1 MLAMTIF
8 FVRNDIYCVI
18 LYNVVMN
25 QTSIKKAENVRD
37 VIRYLQKFK
46 NALIVIYLD
55 DKTISSPLFSSH
67 IRDIALLH
75 AAGLKVVIIPGART
89 RIDQVLS
96 GANLNWT
103 YKDNIRITDDNAMPL
118 IKMAA
123 FDVTNTVMTNL
134 AANNIT
140 AVIGNWVR
148 SRAKGV
154 IEGFDFGAAGEIDR
168 LDTASL
174 NTVLNEGFIPIF
186 PCIGWSATG
195 KPYNISSAIL
205 AQQVA
210 IELKADKLFFVM
222 SETAAILK
230 ENEIIPAMNIEELDD
245 YIAGL
250 KDDSQTKNLL
260 GLCKA
265 ACLNGV
271 NRSHILDG
279 NLDGVLLTEIFS
291 DLGSGTMIY
300 TNNYGKI
307 RAMLPTDIPSV
318 LAVMRPFVAS
328 GKLLPRTEEAVAS
341 KLEDFSVY
349 DFDGG
354 VRACA
359 ALHKYE
365 DGQYEIAAV
374 AVDEAYSH
382 IGIGPKLVESLV
394 QKAKSCGAKS
404 VFIMTTQASDWFEKI
419 GFTEDKIESIPEER
433 KKLWSPERNSKVF
446 RLN

>member
-1 MLAMTIF
+1 MQIS
-8 FVRNDIYCVI
+8 N
-18 LYNVVMN
+18 
-25 QTSIKKAENVRD
+25 KKAENVRD
-37 VIRYLQKFK
+37 VIRYLKKFN

-55 DKTISSPLFSSH
+55 DKTISSTLFSSH

-75 AAGLKVVIIPGART
+75 EAGLKVVIIPGARE
-89 RIDQVLS
+89 RIDEVLS
-96 GANLNWT
+96 GAKISWS
-103 YKDNIRITDDNAMPL
+103 YKDNLRITNDDAMPL

-148 SRAKGV
+148 SRSKGV
-154 IEGFDFGAAGEIDR
+154 IDGFDFGVAGEIDR

-174 NTVLNEGFIPIF
+174 NTVLNDGFIPIF
-186 PCIGWSATG
+186 PCIGWSSTG
-195 KPYNISSAIL
+195 KPYNISSAVL

-210 IELKADKLFFVM
+210 VELKADKLFFVM
-222 SETAAILK
+222 GEQNPILR
-230 ENEIIPAMNIEELDD
+230 NGEIIPAMNIEELDE
-245 YIAGL
+245 YAAL
-250 KDDSQTKNLL
+250 HADDDKTKNLL
-260 GLCKA
+260 ALCKT

-307 RAMLPTDIPSV
+307 RAMEQTDIPSV
-318 LAVMRPFVAS
+318 LGVMRPFVAN
-328 GKLLPRTEEAVAS
+328 GKLLPRTEADVAAR
-341 KLEDFSVY
+341 LEDFYVY

-359 ALHKYE
+359 SLHKYS
-365 DGQYEIAAV
+365 DGQFEIAAV

-382 IGIGPKLVESLV
+382 IGIGPKLVENLV
-394 QKAKSCGAKS
+394 QKAKACGAKS

-433 KKLWSPERNSKVF
+433 RAKWSPERGSKVY
-446 RLN
+446 RLPY

>member
-1 MLAMTIF
+1 MQSS
-8 FVRNDIYCVI
+8 N
-18 LYNVVMN
+18 
-25 QTSIKKAENVRD
+25 KKAENVRD
-37 VIRYLQKFK
+37 VIRYLKKFH

-55 DKTISSPLFSSH
+55 DKTISSALFSSH

-75 AAGLKVVIIPGART
+75 EAGLKVVIIPGARA
-89 RIDQVLS
+89 RIDEVLE
-96 GANLNWT
+96 GAKIDWT
-103 YKDNIRITDDNAMPL
+103 YKNNIRVTNDKAMPL

-123 FDVTNTVMTNL
+123 FDVSNTVMTNL

-148 SRAKGV
+148 ARAKGV
-154 IEGFDFGAAGEIDR
+154 LEGFDFGAAGEIDR

-174 NTVLNEGFIPIF
+174 NTVLNDGFIPIF

-195 KPYNISSAIL
+195 KPYNISSAVL

-210 IELKADKLFFVM
+210 VELKADKLFFVM
-222 SETAAILK
+222 GDQAPILK
-230 ENEIIPAMNIEELDD
+230 DGEIVPAMNIEELDS
-245 YIAGL
+245 YVAAHA
-250 KDDSQTKNLL
+250 DDEQIKNLL
-260 GLCKA
+260 ALSKT

-307 RAMLPTDIPSV
+307 RAMEQTDIPSV
-318 LAVMRPFVAS
+318 LGVMRPFVAA
-328 GKLLPRTEEAVAS
+328 GKLLPRTEADVAA
-341 KLEDFSVY
+341 KLEDFYVY

-359 ALHKYE
+359 SLHKYD
-365 DGQYEIAAV
+365 DGQFEIAAV

-419 GFTEDKIESIPEER
+419 GFAEDKIDSIPDER
-433 KKLWSPERNSKVF
+433 KKLWSPERGSKVY
-446 RLN
+446 RLK

>member
-1 MLAMTIF
+1 
-8 FVRNDIYCVI
+8 
-18 LYNVVMN
+18 MN
-25 QTSIKKAENVRD
+25 QISNKKAENVRD
-37 VIRYLQKFK
+37 VIRYLKKFH

-55 DKTISSPLFSSH
+55 DKTIGSPLFSSH

-75 AAGLKVVIIPGART
+75 QAGLKVVIIPGART
-89 RIDQVLS
+89 RIDEVLQ
-96 GANLNWT
+96 GEKIEWT
-103 YKDNIRITDDNAMPL
+103 YKNNIRITNDKAMPL

-123 FDVTNTVMTNL
+123 FDVSNTVMTNL
-134 AANNIT
+134 AANKIT

-148 SRAKGV
+148 ARAKGV
-154 IEGFDFGAAGEIDR
+154 LDGFDFGAAGEIDK

-174 NTVLNEGFIPIF
+174 RTVLDDGFIPIF

-195 KPYNISSAIL
+195 KPYNISSAVL

-222 SETAAILK
+222 GDSPAVLKDGEIVPAI
-230 ENEIIPAMNIEELDD
+230 NIEEVDS
-245 YIAGL
+245 YTAGL
-250 KDDSQTKNLL
+250 ADDSQTKNFLE
-260 GLCKA
+260 LCKT
-265 ACLNGV
+265 ACMNGV
-271 NRSHILDG
+271 SRSHILDG

-300 TNNYGKI
+300 TNDYGNI
-307 RAMLPTDIPSV
+307 RAIQQNDIPSV

-328 GKLLPRTEEAVAS
+328 GKLLPRTEADVAIR
-341 KLEDFSVY
+341 LQDFYVY

-359 ALHKYE
+359 SLHKYD
-365 DGQYEIAAV
+365 DGQAEIAAV

-394 QKAKSCGAKS
+394 QKEKSSGAKS

-419 GFTEDKIESIPEER
+419 GFAEDKIDSIPDER
-433 KKLWSPERNSKVF
+433 KAKWSPARGSKVY
-446 RLN
+446 RLK